1 MAKRIKQ
8 TDNRGVFESTLLRAV
23 RSARWLLPDTEEAV
37 EEEERLFGKDFP
49 ELPESLRD
57 PLSALQRPRH
67 RRKPPASK
75 PAQSVEVEE
84 SLARAARE
92 GSSEPI
98 SPEIEARMRRDR
110 ERAGS
115 GEDG

>member
-1 MAKRIKQ
+1 MAKRNKA
-8 TDNRGVFESTLLRAV
+8 TDDRGEFENALLGAV
-23 RSARWLLPDTEEAV
+23 RSARWLLPESEEDV
-37 EEEERLFGKDFP
+37 EKEERLFGKDSL

-75 PAQSVEVEE
+75 PAQSGEVEE

-92 GSSEPI
+92 GSSESI

-115 GEDG
+115 EEDG